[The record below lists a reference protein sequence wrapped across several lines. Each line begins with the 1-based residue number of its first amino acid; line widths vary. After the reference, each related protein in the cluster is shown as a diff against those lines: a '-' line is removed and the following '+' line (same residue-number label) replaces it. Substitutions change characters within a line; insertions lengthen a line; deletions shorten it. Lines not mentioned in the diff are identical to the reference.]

1 MIEASA
7 EETETENK
15 TNGDTVHDENDTKQP
30 NSPLLTSRSLS
41 TASLDN
47 VNLEETS
54 TVDGAA
60 EKGNYNI
67 SPTNLS

>member
-1 MIEASA
+1 M
-7 EETETENK
+7 ETK
-15 TNGDTVHDENDTKQP
+15 TNGDTVHEEHDTKQP

-47 VNLEETS
+47 VNLEDAT

-60 EKGNYNI
+60 EKGNSGAHFI
-67 SPTNLS
+67 DLC